1 MYGDTFLD
9 DEIGHHMFVQ
19 MAAVKKEIKKKDWAS
34 SLGKLLGIFLY
45 TCTDDGWMWDNEMWD
60 EKKGFT
66 GWFTSY
72 CEAWREILARTDRE
86 LGLVVDGGRTE
97 HRD

>member
-1 MYGDTFLD
+1 M
-9 DEIGHHMFVQ
+9 
-19 MAAVKKEIKKKDWAS
+19 
-34 SLGKLLGIFLY
+34 
-45 TCTDDGWMWDNEMWD
+45 DDGWMWDNEMWD

>member
-1 MYGDTFLD
+1 M
-9 DEIGHHMFVQ
+9 
-19 MAAVKKEIKKKDWAS
+19 
-34 SLGKLLGIFLY
+34 
-45 TCTDDGWMWDNEMWD
+45 DDGWMWDNEMWD
-60 EKKGFT
+60 EKKGLT